1 MKKTT
6 IKNKILVT
14 GLLTIFVLPIFAT
27 TPLLPISSLSS
38 QKPEK
43 VKNEEET
50 TGEKF
55 VSDIHQITLDDK
67 KDYTDLETVDYD
79 STSRLITL
87 KKDIDF
93 QNSISKQ
100 NLDLID
106 INFDG
111 QNHSISHF
119 YDKDEIVQKINNS
132 NLNNNWS
139 SSSLVGTNDGSV
151 SASELFLF
159 DNIENSVIS
168 NINFIDSPFIFFNV
182 IDSHLINVNFSKIN
196 FSDMNIELSW
206 KTDDLS
212 SNKVSSINFSFVA
225 GTFFG
230 NSSWT
235 NSSVKDIEFKNN
247 NIIFRSAFYKDKKMP
262 DIRISA
268 INNIREGKKG
278 DPIKSSDTIANFKNL
293 SFEGISIFNNKIEI
307 KQDES
312 EMGNNRTNID
322 FSPLFFEVGN
332 IEEGSS
338 EDVFSSNSYSND
350 KLTSKTLNESSLKEA
365 QSFFI
370 NVSDIYLRDITINGN
385 ETLFRVDS
393 NITKKIIGNYSLQP
407 MIYFPS
413 NEDIFIN
420 YEDIYTNGFN
430 TKDKNAFTDYYF
442 YINTQ
447 KTKQK
452 INYSN
457 TIRAF
462 NIDSNVS
469 NIFIKHY
476 IQNDDSWLNENNVFQ
491 EFNQEIWELDKHSL
505 SLKKLN
511 DDSLKF
517 NEKILF
523 DETDHSSYLKF
534 IINPNNYFIQTYK
547 IEFFDKNKTK
557 MENLTFQN
565 KFSYKSD
572 SEIVTNFETLNN
584 SEYNQ
589 SFSEMPLL
597 KEKDNIS
604 FIRVSFG
611 TFSSKLFFLNPESK
625 ENFVFYNFTNSY
637 DGNNL
642 SIFANIDDPLGLIT
656 SVDFQI
662 FEKNKELDSFSISF
676 SRETLKGVKTIST
689 EESIENLDNYNN
701 LYFVI
706 NANTKTQSIAIS
718 IKDKNLFIDDTKD
731 NFIDYWKNIP
741 EGKNLWWVYLIVS
754 MTIILVLLL
763 LVLMILKNKKRKV
776 VASGTGESFEDN
788 SFEDFNGNE
797 LYNQQNNVY
806 YESTTNDNV
815 ELLEEDNSYYELFD
829 DNLNNNSTPNTNPNL
844 ISNDA
849 LAYDTNPNL
858 ISNGASV
865 YDTDS
870 SLISNDA
877 STYDTDTE
885 IFKKQYEE
893 ELRRKTIEEHKRIQ
907 QEQLKQKRIEEHK
920 KLQKQTLE
928 NKEKEKLQKEQQEMT
943 KKLKEKKTFRT
954 KKNIKKPD
962 GKTMINSLSKEDL
975 IKIKAI
981 VEGKELK
988 EFTNEFLEKDDYL

>member
-1 MKKTT
+1 
-6 IKNKILVT
+6 
-14 GLLTIFVLPIFAT
+14 
-27 TPLLPISSLSS
+27 
-38 QKPEK
+38 
-43 VKNEEET
+43 
-50 TGEKF
+50 
-55 VSDIHQITLDDK
+55 
-67 KDYTDLETVDYD
+67 
-79 STSRLITL
+79 
-87 KKDIDF
+87 
-93 QNSISKQ
+93 
-100 NLDLID
+100 
-106 INFDG
+106 
-111 QNHSISHF
+111 
-119 YDKDEIVQKINNS
+119 
-132 NLNNNWS
+132 
-139 SSSLVGTNDGSV
+139 
-151 SASELFLF
+151 
-159 DNIENSVIS
+159 
-168 NINFIDSPFIFFNV
+168 
-182 IDSHLINVNFSKIN
+182 
-196 FSDMNIELSW
+196 
-206 KTDDLS
+206 
-212 SNKVSSINFSFVA
+212 
-225 GTFFG
+225 
-230 NSSWT
+230 
-235 NSSVKDIEFKNN
+235 
-247 NIIFRSAFYKDKKMP
+247 
-262 DIRISA
+262 
-268 INNIREGKKG
+268 
-278 DPIKSSDTIANFKNL
+278 
-293 SFEGISIFNNKIEI
+293 
-307 KQDES
+307 
-312 EMGNNRTNID
+312 
-322 FSPLFFEVGN
+322 
-332 IEEGSS
+332 
-338 EDVFSSNSYSND
+338 
-350 KLTSKTLNESSLKEA
+350 
-365 QSFFI
+365 
-370 NVSDIYLRDITINGN
+370 
-385 ETLFRVDS
+385 
-393 NITKKIIGNYSLQP
+393 
-407 MIYFPS
+407 
-413 NEDIFIN
+413 
-420 YEDIYTNGFN
+420 
-430 TKDKNAFTDYYF
+430 
-442 YINTQ
+442 
-447 KTKQK
+447 
-452 INYSN
+452 
-457 TIRAF
+457 
-462 NIDSNVS
+462 
-469 NIFIKHY
+469 
-476 IQNDDSWLNENNVFQ
+476 
-491 EFNQEIWELDKHSL
+491 
-505 SLKKLN
+505 
-511 DDSLKF
+511 
-517 NEKILF
+517 
-523 DETDHSSYLKF
+523 
-534 IINPNNYFIQTYK
+534 
-547 IEFFDKNKTK
+547 

-584 SEYNQ
+584 LEYNQ

-662 FEKNKELDSFSISF
+662 FEKNEKLSSFSINF
-676 SRETLKGVKTIST
+676 FNGETSNSVKTISI

-731 NFIDYWKNIP
+731 NFIDYWRNIP

-754 MTIILVLLL
+754 MIIILVLLL

-928 NKEKEKLQKEQQEMT
+928 NKEKEKLQKEQHEMT
-943 KKLKEKKTFRT
+943 KKLKEKNTFRT
-954 KKNIKKPD
+954 KKNIKKHD